1 MHPTGKSTKPILSQ
15 ILLTVRSRASSKN
28 MLDHKL
34 PTYQETAAEPW
45 CTSCSPPPSSIQ
57 SQLFPVALQRQNDLK
72 LLPKCCS
79 ATTVFLGMP
88 GHRAS
93 AIKLLTPSSSPF
105 TRCHLLQSAPRQIP
119 HRAQRLQA
127 IQQRGRLLFHIPLQ
141 AEQLACPLQPGRHLP
156 SRVSILLSGC
166 DICLATHYCP
176 KVLLCWV
183 PAG

>member
-28 MLDHKL
+28 TLEHKL
-34 PTYQETAAEPW
+34 LSYQETAAEPW

-88 GHRAS
+88 RHRAS

-119 HRAQRLQA
+119 HGAQGAASHPAEREAPVPHPSSGRAAGMSSPASSTPPFQ
-127 IQQRGRLLFHIPLQ
+127 GEH
-141 AEQLACPLQPGRHLP
+141 P
-156 SRVSILLSGC
+156 SIWL
-166 DICLATHYCP
+166 
-176 KVLLCWV
+176 
-183 PAG
+183 